1 MSLLSTLLL
10 HRGCRDVTT
19 IYYHQ
24 SGTSGADPRRVC
36 RETTMQ
42 PAQQGA
48 RSALL
53 TRTMLLLLPHRGCRD
68 VTILST
74 TTSPTPAEPIPDACA
89 DDQPCN
95 QPSKLVP
102 VVQC

>member
-53 TRTMLLLLPHRGCRD
+53 TRTMLLLLPHRGCRN
-68 VTILST
+68 VTTMYYHQSST
-74 TTSPTPAEPIPDACA
+74 NGADA
-89 DDQPCN
+89 
-95 QPSKLVP
+95 
-102 VVQC
+102 